1 MPVKS
6 IIKTLSASRLSTYK
20 KPHLCDASDEQSLGL
35 YAWNKQLSGLFYPV
49 LQVLEVSLRNAIN
62 NAYIEYHEKLVEN
75 SHQPKDW
82 PTEKA
87 KIDPLWFCNAYTAA
101 NNNIAFKQIRTVK
114 NDLARVGKPI
124 DPDNVIAKLTFGFW
138 VHMTDKNH
146 RASSPPANPPIIEL
160 WPKLNSL
167 VFPDAKD
174 VNNTPLSIN
183 HISATLM
190 EVNRLRNRIAHHEPI
205 WKADDLF
212 DSDDSIN
219 TVVKHYDQCLKV
231 IRWINPNNL
240 KLLSVIDNDK
250 LMGMA
255 CSKHALWRNKVLAL
269 GLPSVPDLIEWKEKH
284 EIDTRR
290 QGEVVSSAANYA
302 MIRCKK
308 SGHVFFTNKSMQK
321 RHKAWPLTVGIEVTF
336 IPKPA
341 SNNGNYP
348 NATQVKINLK

>member
-6 IIKTLSASRLSTYK
+6 IIKTLSVPRLSTYK

-62 NAYIEYHEKLVEN
+62 NAYIDYHEQLVEN
-75 SHQPKDW
+75 SFQQKDW
-82 PTEKA
+82 ATEKA
-87 KIDPLWFCNAYTAA
+87 KIDRLWFCNVYTAA
-101 NNNIAFKQIRTVK
+101 NNNLAYLQIK
-114 NDLARVGKPI
+114 KAKADLARDKKAI
-124 DPDNVIAKLTFGFW
+124 DPDNLIAKLTFGFW

-146 RASSPPANPPIIEL
+146 RASQPPANPPIIEL

-167 VFPDAKD
+167 VFPEAKD
-174 VNNTPLSIN
+174 LSGTPLSIN
-183 HISATLM
+183 HISATLL
-190 EVNRLRNRIAHHEPI
+190 EVNKLRNRIAHHEPI

-231 IRWINPNNL
+231 IRWINPNNS
-240 KLLSVIDNDK
+240 KLLSIIDNDK

-255 CSKHALWRNKVLAL
+255 CSQQALWRSKVLAS
-269 GLPSVPDLIEWKEKH
+269 GLPSVPDLVEWKEKH
-284 EIDTRR
+284 EINTRR
-290 QGEVVSSAANYA
+290 QGEVVSSEARYA

-308 SGHVFFTNKSMQK
+308 SGQIFFTDKSMQK
-321 RHKAWPLTVGIEVTF
+321 RHKAWPLTVGIDVTF
-336 IPKPA
+336 IPKPP
-341 SNNGNYP
+341 SKPGNRP
-348 NATQVKINLK
+348 NATQVKQ